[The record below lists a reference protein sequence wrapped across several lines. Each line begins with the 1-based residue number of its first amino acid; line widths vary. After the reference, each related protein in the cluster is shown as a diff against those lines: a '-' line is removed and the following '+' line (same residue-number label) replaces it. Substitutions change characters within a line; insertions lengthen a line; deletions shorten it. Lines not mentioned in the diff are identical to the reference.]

1 MPSALS
7 CRVERVLHDWPVFI
21 PLTESEL
28 KRLLTDCPSGFDE
41 RTAFQKNPLQTSVL
55 TVYII
60 ILYDFNIYEERVMER
75 ISVTQAVRQFSDLLN
90 RIFYQ
95 GVSVELERGNKVIA
109 RISPVSIASSLKV
122 KDLNRM
128 FAELPSLGDD
138 AGVFAKDLEDIRK
151 QIPLEKTQWD

>member
-1 MPSALS
+1 
-7 CRVERVLHDWPVFI
+7 
-21 PLTESEL
+21 
-28 KRLLTDCPSGFDE
+28 
-41 RTAFQKNPLQTSVL
+41 
-55 TVYII
+55 
-60 ILYDFNIYEERVMER
+60 MER

>member
-1 MPSALS
+1 
-7 CRVERVLHDWPVFI
+7 
-21 PLTESEL
+21 
-28 KRLLTDCPSGFDE
+28 
-41 RTAFQKNPLQTSVL
+41 
-55 TVYII
+55 
-60 ILYDFNIYEERVMER
+60 MER

-109 RISPVSIASSLKV
+109 RISPVSIVSSLKV

-138 AGVFAKDLEDIRK
+138 ANVFTKDLEDIRK
-151 QIPLEKTQWD
+151 QIPMEKTQWD